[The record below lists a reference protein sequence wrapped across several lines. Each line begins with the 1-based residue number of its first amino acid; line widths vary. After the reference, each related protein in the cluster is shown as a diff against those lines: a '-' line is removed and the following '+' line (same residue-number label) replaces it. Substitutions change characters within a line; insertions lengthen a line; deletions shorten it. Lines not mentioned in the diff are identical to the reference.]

1 MTENTTDLMTIAKSW
16 LQREEQFPIDF
27 DEIWERAGY
36 ARRDVATRA
45 FEAAIR
51 NFNLVDGIDY
61 SALKRVNVITRY
73 GVETNGKPIQTWH
86 MTIGAAKRF
95 LTAAQ
100 TDAGF
105 KLIDSLIKAEEELT
119 AIKAGGAA
127 TNRVANILD
136 NPAQMQELMLELI
149 VRRDQDQQTIK
160 TQAEKIALDAPKIA
174 AFAHIESSDGSMCP
188 TQAAKSLGMR
198 PCDLFDMLARLKWA
212 YKRGTWIGHQD
223 KINAG
228 LVEHTLTTIAR
239 PDGSTKTVTQ
249 MKITARGIARLAR
262 ELTVN
267 LFN

>member
-1 MTENTTDLMTIAKSW
+1 MTENTTDLMAIAKTW

-36 ARRDVATRA
+36 TLRVNAVRA
-45 FEAAIR
+45 FEKCIA
-51 NFNLVDGIDY
+51 NFALVASCDHL
-61 SALKRVNVITRY
+61 SLLITRS
-73 GVETNGKPIQTWH
+73 NGGIPTRSFK
-86 MTIGAAKRF
+86 MTVGTAKRF
-95 LTAAQ
+95 LASAQ
-100 TDAGF
+100 TAAGF
-105 KLIDSLIKAEEELT
+105 KTIDALIKAEEELT

-262 ELTVN
+262 ELTGN

>member
-1 MTENTTDLMTIAKSW
+1 MNGTNDLVVIAKTW

-36 ARRDVATRA
+36 ADRNIAMTA
-45 FEAAIR
+45 FR
-51 NFNLVDGIDY
+51 KCVSNFGLNENSDHFFYKKSRPNGGIPTPCV
-61 SALKRVNVITRY
+61 K
-73 GVETNGKPIQTWH
+73 
-86 MTIGAAKRF
+86 MTVGAAKRF
-95 LTAAQ
+95 LASAQ
-100 TDAGF
+100 TQEGF
-105 KLIDSLIKAEEELT
+105 KTIDALIKAEEELT

-136 NPAQMQELMLELI
+136 SPAQMQELMLELI

-188 TQAAKSLGMR
+188 TQAAKSLGLR

-262 ELTVN
+262 ELTGN

>member
-45 FEAAIR
+45 FEAATR
-51 NFNLVDGIDY
+51 NFKLVAGLDF
-61 SALKRVNVITRY
+61 SALKRESTGGR
-73 GVETNGKPIQTWH
+73 PSQTFA

-119 AIKAGGAA
+119 AIKTGGAA

-262 ELTVN
+262 ELTGN